1 MKHLFFIAIGGAGG
15 ALARHWMSNL
25 VHDAASSKFPFATL
39 SVNLLGS
46 FCIGILYVIIVERGL
61 VHPDWRSVFIVG
73 FLGAFTTFS
82 TFSLETIALLEN
94 GQPAIALGYVLLS
107 VVTCISAV
115 WLSVSLTRFIW

>member
-15 ALARHWMSNL
+15 ALARHWLSNL
-25 VHDAASSKFPFATL
+25 VHDATASKFPFGTL

-46 FCIGILYVIIVERGL
+46 FCIGVLYVIIVERGM

-94 GQPAIALGYVLLS
+94 GQPAVALAYVLFS
-107 VVTCISAV
+107 VMTCLLAV
-115 WLSVSLTRFIW
+115 WLSMALTRFIW

>member
-1 MKHLFFIAIGGAGG
+1 MKHLIFIAIGGAGG
-15 ALARHWMSNL
+15 ALARHWLSNF
-25 VHDAASSKFPFATL
+25 VHDAAASKFPFGTL

-46 FCIGILYVIIVERGL
+46 FCIGILYVVIVERAM

-94 GQPAIALGYVLLS
+94 GQPAVALGYVLLS

-115 WLSVSLTRFIW
+115 WLSMSLTRFIW